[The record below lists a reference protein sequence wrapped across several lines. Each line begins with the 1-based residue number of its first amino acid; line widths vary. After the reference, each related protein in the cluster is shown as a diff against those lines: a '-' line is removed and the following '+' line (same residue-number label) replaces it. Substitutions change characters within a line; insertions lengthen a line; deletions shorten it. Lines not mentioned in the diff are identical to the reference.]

1 MVALPTSVADRL
13 ARLAPDQR
21 DAATAPPGPVLCV
34 APAGSG
40 KTTTL
45 VARVAWL
52 VAAAGADPASIAAIT
67 FNTRAAEELRARLDP
82 ALAPLGVTAGAVRCR
97 TFHALGLEILR
108 DAGLGPELRARDPVL
123 RRARPDLDAA
133 ARRRLDGAFSRLKLD
148 LGLTAADVARDP
160 APMPVARAFL
170 AYEAALA
177 ASGGIDFD
185 DLVALALRRL
195 EADTTLLERW
205 RSRCAHLLVDEVQDV
220 DASQLR
226 LALLLAAPANRI
238 FLVGDDDQS
247 IYGWR
252 LADVRRVLGLA
263 AALPGLRRVDLEV
276 NYRCPAP
283 VVAAAVR
290 LVEHNAER
298 FAKRVRPR
306 PGAVGRLILAPA
318 RTARDPAREMGVTAR
333 VLDGW
338 PADGG
343 TRAVLARTRRE
354 LLPAAAL
361 ALERGVP
368 FRADGVILL
377 LEDPRLDGILADAAA
392 LPATIPHLLRLGR
405 VAVALTREEHGAAGG
420 AATPGQVAVREAVPR
435 SPAGGTAP
443 VPPPETADLDN
454 PGDDDPPLA
463 DVMAA
468 ILAWATAQPTL
479 ETLTAAIHH
488 ARAWLAALREEK
500 PQLTLAT
507 AHATKG
513 LEFDHVLV
521 VGMSEGQFP
530 SPRSLADAGDPARA
544 LEEERR
550 LAYVAWTRARRTL
563 ALAYEPDSPSRFLLE
578 AFGLEVIAEDAP

>member
-1 MVALPTSVADRL
+1 MAAFPSTVADRL

-21 DAATAPPGPVLCV
+21 EAAMAPPGPILCV

-52 VAAAGADPASIAAIT
+52 VGSAGADPASIAAIT

-82 ALAPLGVTAGAVRCR
+82 ALAPLGVAPGGVRVR

-108 DAGLGPELRARDPVL
+108 DAGLRPELRSRDAIL
-123 RRARPDLDAA
+123 RRACPDLDAA

-148 LGLTAADVARDP
+148 LAVTAEDVARDP
-160 APMPVARAFL
+160 SPGPVARAFL
-170 AYEAALA
+170 AYEKALGKA
-177 ASGGIDFD
+177 GGIDFD

-195 EADTTLLERW
+195 GEDAALLARW

-226 LALLLAAPANRI
+226 MALLLAAPDNRI

-263 AALPGLRRVDLEV
+263 GALPGLRRVDLEV

-306 PGAVGRLILAPA
+306 PDASGRLILAPA
-318 RTARDPAREMGVTAR
+318 PTARDPAAEMGIAAR
-333 VLDGW
+333 AIDGW
-338 PADGG
+338 PADDG
-343 TRAVLARTRRE
+343 TRAILARTRRE
-354 LLPAAAL
+354 LLPAVAL
-361 ALERGVP
+361 ALVRGIP
-368 FRADGVILL
+368 FRADGVTLL
-377 LEDPRLDGILADAAA
+377 IEDPRLDGILAEAAA
-392 LPATIPHLLRLGR
+392 VPGTIPLLLCLG
-405 VAVALTREEHGAAGG
+405 AVAT
-420 AATPGQVAVREAVPR
+420 AATRRGSAALAGSPVAGE
-435 SPAGGTAP
+435 PAGR
-443 VPPPETADLDN
+443 PPTDAADLDDLG
-454 PGDDDPPLA
+454 PEVPPLT
-463 DVMAA
+463 DLLAA
-468 ILAWATAQPTL
+468 LLAWATARPTL
-479 ETLTAAIHH
+479 AALTSAIGV
-488 ARAWLAALREEK
+488 ARERLAALRAAE
-500 PQLTLAT
+500 PRLTLAT

-513 LEFDHVLV
+513 LEFDHVAV
-521 VGMSEGQFP
+521 IGMSEGRFP
-530 SPRSLADAGDPARA
+530 SPRALADAGDPIRA

-550 LAYVAWTRARRTL
+550 LAYVAWTRARRSLT
-563 ALAYEPDSPSRFLLE
+563 LAYEPDSPSRFLVE
-578 AFGLEVIAEDAP
+578 AFGTAVIDAGGTGPVRP